1 MDALYVYNS
10 TYKQVQSIFSSRL
23 KIQILLSV
31 ATGHKSLADLRD
43 VTGSTSQ
50 AIIPK
55 IRTLERMSL
64 IEQSDH
70 GYGITPLGNILV
82 TKIADL
88 IMTMGELMQHREF
101 WATHDIEGVP
111 RPFLDKIGEL
121 IDSDVKFDTTD
132 NMFHVYT
139 HFVAVLEQAGYIH
152 GISSVMSPQI
162 ADVLSERIMAGV
174 PVELVVNRSVA
185 DGLAQE
191 PFASKIRK
199 LKTYGHFRIWL
210 VDEPLRLGIT
220 VTDKHLSLGLNKK
233 DGGTYDSSADMYNAS
248 PKAREWAEGLF
259 EYYRKRAT
267 LLEL

>member
-1 MDALYVYNS
+1 MDPLDVYNA

-31 ATGHKSLADLRD
+31 LTGPKQLSQLRD

-64 IEQSDH
+64 IVQVEH
-70 GYGITPLGNILV
+70 GYAITPTGAIL
-82 TKIADL
+82 TSRIGDL
-88 IMTMGELMQHREF
+88 IVTMGELMQHQEF
-101 WATHDIEGVP
+101 WATHDIEGIP
-111 RPFLDKIGEL
+111 LPFLREIGNL
-121 IDSDVKFDTTD
+121 IDSEVKFDTTE

-139 HFVAVLEQAGYIH
+139 HFVAILQQAAYVH
-152 GISSVMSPQI
+152 GISSFMNPQL

-174 PVELVVNRSVA
+174 PVELVVSRGVA
-185 DGLAQE
+185 EGLAQE
-191 PFASKIRK
+191 PFASKIRQ
-199 LKTYGHFRIWL
+199 LKPYGHFRIWL

-233 DGGTYDSSADMYNAS
+233 AGGVYDSSADMYSSDPRALD
-248 PKAREWAEGLF
+248 WAERLF
-259 EYYRKRAT
+259 QYYRERAV